1 MKSAT
6 ARMLEGKMLENRKSL
21 LENTGMTED
30 QVFNLTLSTDE
41 IEQLTKLA
49 QELYVDLLSHRREM
63 DIS

>member
-1 MKSAT
+1 
-6 ARMLEGKMLENRKSL
+6 MLENRKSL